1 MTRDESPLVE
11 ARSPAS
17 PRAFGITMA
26 VVASVIALFPL
37 LSGHAPRWWAG
48 VLAIA
53 LLVASGLRPILLA
66 PANRLWLGFS
76 RQLHKVTSLIVLGAM
91 FFLVLTP
98 LALVLRALGSDRL
111 RLKRTPAAQSYW
123 VARDPDARRP
133 DFERPF

>member
-1 MTRDESPLVE
+1 MTREESPLAE

-26 VVASVIALFPL
+26 VVASVIALLPL

-48 VLAIA
+48 GLAIA
-53 LLVASGLRPILLA
+53 LLAASGLRPMLLA
-66 PANRLWLGFS
+66 STNRLWLGFS

-91 FFLVLTP
+91 FFLVLVP
-98 LALVLRALGSDRL
+98 SAVLLRALGSDRL
-111 RLKRTPAAQSYW
+111 RLKRAPAGQSYW